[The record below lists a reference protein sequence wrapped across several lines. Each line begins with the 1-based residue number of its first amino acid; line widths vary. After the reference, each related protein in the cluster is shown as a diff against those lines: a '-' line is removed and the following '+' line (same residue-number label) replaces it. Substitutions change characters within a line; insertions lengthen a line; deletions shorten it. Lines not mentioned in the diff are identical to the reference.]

1 RMDNFGVGID
11 LDESSSS
18 EGVRIKDLLPGSPAQ
33 IAGLRPGDRIIA
45 IDGKILEGM
54 PLHTASLRLNR
65 GSDSPAYIG
74 LGETAHLHQSEPNSK
89 VVVRIQRAG
98 VAELRTISL
107 ERRQFHVETV
117 FGIRRHDDNTWDFWI
132 DLDRRIAQVRMGAL
146 REDTADD

>member
-1 RMDNFGVGID
+1 
-11 LDESSSS
+11 
-18 EGVRIKDLLPGSPAQ
+18 
-33 IAGLRPGDRIIA
+33 
-45 IDGKILEGM
+45 
-54 PLHTASLRLNR
+54 
-65 GSDSPAYIG
+65 
-74 LGETAHLHQSEPNSK
+74 K

-146 REDTADD
+146 REDTADDLRQVLSKLREAGMRGLLLDLRWCPGGLVDQSVESAKLFLGKCNICKAKGRSRGFEARAGKEAAGKAAGNPEVSRNYANDQ